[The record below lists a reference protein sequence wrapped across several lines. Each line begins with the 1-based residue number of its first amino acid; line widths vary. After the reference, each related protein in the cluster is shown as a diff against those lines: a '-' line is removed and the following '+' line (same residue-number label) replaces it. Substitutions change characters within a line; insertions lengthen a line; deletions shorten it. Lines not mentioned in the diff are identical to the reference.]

1 MLVQAIEEIPCRL
14 KILLTDADSSGVP
27 IIPTDTRKPTDGIV
41 RLQER
46 IERDWRLDEDLFL
59 VEVLEHLFYE
69 HEGFAD
75 LTAATE
81 GEFALRSAEGGGIFT
96 RAFWDAIFDADKLGD
111 DGFVYWEEVFEVTK
125 LTMHAYFELL
135 PHVLRDQLTKG
146 GQQSQR
152 PKYFGKLPQ
161 RITREE

>member
-111 DGFVYWEEVFEVTK
+111 DGFVY
-125 LTMHAYFELL
+125 
-135 PHVLRDQLTKG
+135 
-146 GQQSQR
+146 
-152 PKYFGKLPQ
+152 
-161 RITREE
+161 